1 MPALDPRDT
10 IVAPAAPP
18 GPALRAILRLSGDD
32 AWRIARSAFLA
43 DEPEPPPRRRVLHGR
58 WLGDRLRRPIPAML
72 VLWAAPRSYT
82 TQDVAEIHVPG
93 APAVVRA
100 ILDDCL
106 ARGARLAEPGEFTL
120 RAFLAGR
127 LDLTRAEAVLATIEA
142 DTPAQLDAALTQLAG
157 GLAEPVRAL
166 RDRLLDELAYLEA
179 TLDFTE
185 EPDVAPL
192 DRAGL
197 AATLAASARDVA
209 DLAARL
215 RARDRAETRPLVV
228 LQGPPNAGKS
238 RLFNALLGRDTA
250 LVADRPGTTRDYL
263 QAPCDCAGLVVD
275 LVDTAGIDDPTT
287 PVDRR
292 AQHLRADLAARADLL
307 LDCRPAD
314 AYPPAEASGGCQ
326 PPDPSDTL
334 ICPRPATDQGGD
346 TSRSPDSS
354 PRSSARTIPI
364 LTKSDLAT
372 TPPPPGWL
380 ATSAAT
386 GAGLDALKAAI
397 ASAVHQPAESL
408 PAPAATAA
416 RCHES
421 LTHAAAA
428 LARAAEALDAALS
441 DEFVA
446 LDLRAAVDALGQVVG
461 AIVTDDVLDRV
472 FSRFCIGK

>member
-1 MPALDPRDT
+1 VPPLDPRDT
-10 IVAPAAPP
+10 IVAPATPP

-32 AWRIARSAFLA
+32 AWRIARSAFVP
-43 DEPEPPPRRRVLHGR
+43 DPPEPPPRRRILHGR
-58 WLGDRLRRPIPAML
+58 WVGNRLGRPIPAML

-93 APAVVRA
+93 APAILRA

-127 LDLTRAEAVLATIEA
+127 LDLTRAEAVLAAIDA
-142 DTPAQLDAALTQLAG
+142 DTPAQLNAALNQLAG
-157 GLAEPVRAL
+157 GLADPVRAL
-166 RDRLLDELAYLEA
+166 RDRLLDELAVLEA

-192 DRAGL
+192 DRSR
-197 AATLAASARDVA
+197 LAASLADAARDVA
-209 DLAARL
+209 HLAARL
-215 RARDRAETRPLVV
+215 RARDRAEARPLVV
-228 LQGPPNAGKS
+228 LHGPPNAGKS
-238 RLFNALLGRDTA
+238 RLFNALLGRATA

-275 LVDTAGIDDPTT
+275 LVDTAGIDDATT

-292 AQHLRADLAARADLL
+292 AQHLRAELAARADLL
-307 LDCRPAD
+307 LICHPAD
-314 AYPPAEASGGCQ
+314 ALPPSPWGEGRGEGATNRQ
-326 PPDPSDTL
+326 PSPSPSTV
-334 ICPRPATDQGGD
+334 PQ
-346 TSRSPDSS
+346 
-354 PRSSARTIPI
+354 SAIRNPQSAIPI

-386 GAGLDALKAAI
+386 GAGLDSLKAAI

-428 LARAAEALDAALS
+428 LSRAAQALQPQLS

-446 LDLRAAVDALGQVVG
+446 LDLRAAVDALGHVVG
-461 AIVTDDVLDRV
+461 AVVTDDVLDRV